1 MRRISAI
8 FIAVCMVLIAGSLG
22 AVLYIGLKVDAG
34 TSALVA
40 LAALI
45 GMMLYDT
52 LRGRVHDRGD
62 VDDQIADLSRGAADL
77 ARQVAETASRV
88 SAMENRVEG
97 AMHRMHA
104 AVDPIAI
111 EIGELGGLVRHIAET
126 VAGHAAALQQQGLLE
141 APAAPPRRRR
151 PPSPSLKARRRRAKA
166 TWSPTAASAA

>member
-34 TSALVA
+34 TSALAA

-62 VDDQIADLSRGAADL
+62 IDDQIAGDRLRGRIGRERDIQGSCNDQGAAQKL
-77 ARQVAETASRV
+77 PCFKAARPLISRD
-88 SAMENRVEG
+88 RG
-97 AMHRMHA
+97 
-104 AVDPIAI
+104 
-111 EIGELGGLVRHIAET
+111 
-126 VAGHAAALQQQGLLE
+126 Q
-141 APAAPPRRRR
+141 PR
-151 PPSPSLKARRRRAKA
+151 SE
-166 TWSPTAASAA
+166 